1 MPSDEDF
8 RRRPDPKE
16 QLRLAMAGQLG
27 DSQTAKRHK
36 YGVAAKADR
45 TVDGIVFDSLK
56 EARFYVAIK
65 RLEAAGI
72 VSDLELQPEFVWDNI
87 SRDPETGRE
96 FVTRQKYRA
105 DFAYTEAGQR
115 RYVDV
120 KGYRTR
126 TYRRKKRIVEAVFGV
141 TIEEV

>member
-1 MPSDEDF
+1 MPSDDDF
-8 RRRPDPKE
+8 RRCPDPKE

-27 DSQTAKRHK
+27 DPKTAKRHK
-36 YGVAAKADR
+36 YGVAPKADR

-115 RYVDV
+115 RYDDV